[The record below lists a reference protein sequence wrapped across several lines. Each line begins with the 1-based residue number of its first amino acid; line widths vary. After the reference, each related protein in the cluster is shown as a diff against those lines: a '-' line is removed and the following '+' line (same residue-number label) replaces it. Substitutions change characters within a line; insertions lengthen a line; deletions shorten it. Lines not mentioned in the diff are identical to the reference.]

1 MNMKRLI
8 YIISC
13 LLTAVSCAQKLDNS
27 HFIPGMDEEGINP
40 DQNASG
46 PAEPDKVLSNQ
57 VKVMSFNVRVGSE
70 DGTDLKDW
78 PARRKSVKPL
88 LTKENPT
95 VIGLQEALKHQMDY
109 IALEMEGYSSYGVG
123 RDDGKSSGEIMAIF
137 WNKSQVSCERYGT
150 FWLSA
155 TPDQVSK
162 GWDAGYMR
170 TATRGEFTV
179 LATNQ
184 KFFYLNTHVDNGGR
198 IAMLN
203 SITLIKEKVKEL
215 NPYGFPVIITGD
227 FNAEL
232 SHAMFE
238 PFADWL
244 YDARSTAPVSDSRA
258 TYHGFGMY
266 STKIDHIFYTG
277 LEPLEYRTI
286 NKTYEGVTY
295 ISDHYPIAALF
306 ELTGSANPDDP
317 QTPGN
322 YGDLTEENFPLDDYN
337 EPPLSN
343 GNYGDLTEE
352 NYPLQ

>member
-8 YIISC
+8 YVISC
-13 LLTAVSCAQKLDNS
+13 LLVVVSCAQKLDNS
-27 HFIPGMDEEGINP
+27 YYIGGMGEGDLKP
-40 DQNASG
+40 DQNTSG
-46 PAEPDKVLSNQ
+46 PAEPDKILSNQ

-109 IALEMEGYSSYGVG
+109 IALEMEDYSAYGLG
-123 RDDGKSSGEIMAIF
+123 RDDGKASGEIMAIL
-137 WNKSQVSCERYGT
+137 WNKKQVSCERMGT

-170 TATRGEFTV
+170 TATWGEFTV

-203 SITLIKEKVKEL
+203 SITLIKEKVKQL

-238 PFADWL
+238 PFGDWV
-244 YDARSTAPVSDSRA
+244 YDARSTAPVTDARA

-266 STKIDHIFYTG
+266 STKIDHIFYSG

-306 ELTGSANPDDP
+306 ELTGSTDPDAP
-317 QTPGN
+317 QAPGS
-322 YGDLTEENFPLDDYN
+322 YGDLTEEDFPLDDYN
-337 EPPLSN
+337 EPPYSD
-343 GNYGDLTEE
+343 GSYGDMKEE

>member
-1 MNMKRLI
+1 MNMKRLL
-8 YIISC
+8 YISC
-13 LLTAVSCAQKLDNS
+13 LLIAVSCAQKLDNS
-27 HFIPGMDEEGINP
+27 YFVPGMDGEAMNP

-46 PAEPDKVLSNQ
+46 PSTPDVILPNQ
-57 VKVMSFNVRVGSE
+57 VKVMSFNVRVGTE
-70 DGTDLKDW
+70 NGTDLNDW

-109 IALEMEGYSSYGVG
+109 IALEMEGYSSYGLG
-123 RDDGKSSGEIMAIF
+123 RDDGKASGEIMAIF
-137 WNKSQVSCERYGT
+137 WNKSQVSCDRMGT

-170 TATRGEFTV
+170 TATWGEFTV
-179 LATNQ
+179 LATKQ
-184 KFFYLNTHVDNGGR
+184 KFFYLNTHVDNTGEVAR
-198 IAMLN
+198 IN
-203 SITLIKEKVKEL
+203 SMSLIKEKVKEL

-232 SHAMFE
+232 SHVMFE
-238 PFADWL
+238 PFGDWL
-244 YDARSTAPVSDSRA
+244 QDARSTAPVTDTRA
-258 TYHGFGMY
+258 TYHGFGKY
-266 STKIDHIFYTG
+266 STKIDHIFYAG
-277 LEPLEYRTI
+277 LTPLEYRTV

-295 ISDHYPIAALF
+295 ISDHYPVVALL

-317 QTPGN
+317 QAPGN
-322 YGDLTEENFPLDDYN
+322 YGDMIEEDLPLDDYN
-337 EPPLSN
+337 EPPFSD
-343 GNYGDLTEE
+343 GGYGDLTEE

>member
-1 MNMKRLI
+1 M
-8 YIISC
+8 
-13 LLTAVSCAQKLDNS
+13 
-27 HFIPGMDEEGINP
+27 GEGDVNP
-40 DQNASG
+40 DQNTSG
-46 PAEPDKVLSNQ
+46 PAEPDKILSNQ
-57 VKVMSFNVRVGSE
+57 VKVISFNVRVGSE
-70 DGTDLKDW
+70 DGIDLKDW
-78 PARRKSVKPL
+78 PARRKSVKQL
-88 LTKENPT
+88 LVKENPT

-109 IALEMEGYSSYGVG
+109 IALQMEDYGAYGLG
-123 RDDGKSSGEIMAIF
+123 RDDGKSSGEIMAIL
-137 WNKSQVSCERYGT
+137 WNKKQVSCERMGT

-170 TATRGEFTV
+170 TATWGEFTV

-203 SITLIKEKVKEL
+203 SITLIKEKVKQL

-238 PFADWL
+238 PFGDWV
-244 YDARSTAPVSDSRA
+244 YDARSTAPVTDARA
-258 TYHGFGMY
+258 TYHGFGVY

-277 LEPLEYRTI
+277 LEPLEYKTI

-306 ELTGSANPDDP
+306 ELTGSTDPDAP
-317 QTPGN
+317 QAPGN
-322 YGDLTEENFPLDDYN
+322 YGDLTEEDFPLDDYN
-337 EPPLSN
+337 EPPCSD
-343 GNYGDLTEE
+343 GGYGDLKQED
-352 NYPLQ
+352 YPLQ